1 MPIVKS
7 IPIQLDKKRRLCFD
21 FNAFAELQ
29 RECGISF
36 LDLQK
41 FVNIA
46 EASKSGKAGIT
57 LPFYELRGFIWAGL
71 LDETPDITLKE
82 VGKILDGCFLEQP
95 EELGAS
101 LMSAIMQSTFFKRPG
116 KNAIR
121 QKTVKKRTGA
131 KKTISKKTTT

>member
-29 RECGISF
+29 RECGLSI

-46 EASKSGKAGIT
+46 KDKTGLL
-57 LPFYELRGFIWAGL
+57 LPFYETRGFIWAGL

-82 VGKILDGCFLEQP
+82 VGKILDNCFMKRPDEW
-95 EELGAS
+95 GAS
-101 LMSAIMQSTFFKRPG
+101 MMNAIMESTFFKEA
-116 KNAIR
+116 KKKAIR

-131 KKTISKKTTT
+131 KKTTSKKTTT

>member
-1 MPIVKS
+1 MPVKS
-7 IPIQLDKKRRLCFD
+7 VPIKLDKQRRLCFD

-41 FVNIA
+41 FVDIA
-46 EASKSGKAGIT
+46 VAKKGEKAGIM

-82 VGKILDGCFLEQP
+82 VGRILDDCIVERP
-95 EELGAS
+95 EEMGAS
-101 LMSAIMQSTFFKRPG
+101 LLDALMQSTFFKE
-116 KNAIR
+116 A
-121 QKTVKKRTGA
+121 KKKVSAPKSEIPRTGA
-131 KKTISKKTTT
+131 KRTTSKKVIN